1 MSPDNMKITAQRDEP
16 APARPGKP
24 GGTGRSSKGGTG
36 RSSKYVL
43 WLVVALLVVAIG
55 LALYQNTQLSG
66 ALKQQQASLE
76 QATHRIQLLE
86 DELVAT
92 GRDLSQS
99 GSTLKKRLQDS
110 EHEIRKLWDLSNKR
124 NKVDI
129 AQNKKTLDTLAK
141 ALKDLEAAQKG
152 QLAALA
158 DEKAVRENKDK
169 ALQTEQQV
177 FNGRLMAI
185 SSDLAEA
192 RDSLETLQE
201 KQSRQAAGLDDLKS
215 GLADIK
221 SSLGDLK
228 QEQAGLDSEAMLN
241 VKETLNVYGERLDAI
256 DASRRQL
263 TSNVTRLN
271 TDVNRLQLEMKG
283 LTKNNSP
290 SAAASAPAQ

>member
-24 GGTGRSSKGGTG
+24 VGTGRSSKGGAG

-43 WLVVALLVVAIG
+43 WLVAVLLVAAIG
-55 LALYQNTQLSG
+55 GVFYQNAQLSG
-66 ALKQQQASLE
+66 ALKQQQADLE
-76 QATHRIQLLE
+76 KATQRIQLLE

-129 AQNKKTLDTLAK
+129 AQNKKTLDALAK
-141 ALKDLEAAQKG
+141 TLKDLESARKS

-158 DEKAVRENKDK
+158 DEKTARENKDK
-169 ALQTEQQV
+169 ALQTEQQI
-177 FNGRLMAI
+177 FNGRLMTI

-192 RDSLETLQE
+192 RDSLETLRE
-201 KQSRQAAGLDDLKS
+201 KQSRQDAGLDDLKS
-215 GLADIK
+215 GLADLEQK
-221 SSLGDLK
+221 
-228 QEQAGLDSEAMLN
+228 QAGLGSEAMLN
-241 VKETLNVYGERLDAI
+241 VKETLSIYDERLDSI

-271 TDVNRLQLEMKG
+271 TDVNKLQLEMKELITG
-283 LTKNNSP
+283 S
-290 SAAASAPAQ
+290 SSGRSIAAPVE

>member
-24 GGTGRSSKGGTG
+24 VGTGRSSKGGAG

-43 WLVVALLVVAIG
+43 WLVAVLLVAAIG
-55 LALYQNTQLSG
+55 GVFYQNAQLSG
-66 ALKQQQASLE
+66 ALKQQQADLE
-76 QATHRIQLLE
+76 KATQRIQLLE

-129 AQNKKTLDTLAK
+129 AQNKKTLDALAK
-141 ALKDLEAAQKG
+141 TLKDLESARKS

-158 DEKAVRENKDK
+158 DEKTARENKDK
-169 ALQTEQQV
+169 ALQTEQQI
-177 FNGRLMAI
+177 FSGRLMTI

-192 RDSLETLQE
+192 RDSLETLRE
-201 KQSRQAAGLDDLKS
+201 KQSRQDAGLDDLKS

-228 QEQAGLDSEAMLN
+228 QKQAGLGSEAMLN
-241 VKETLNVYGERLDAI
+241 VKETLSIYDERLDAI

-271 TDVNRLQLEMKG
+271 TDVNKLQLEMKELITG
-283 LTKNNSP
+283 S
-290 SAAASAPAQ
+290 SSGRSIAAPVE

>member
-16 APARPGKP
+16 APTRPGKP
-24 GGTGRSSKGGTG
+24 GGTG

-43 WLVVALLVVAIG
+43 WLVVALLVGAIG
-55 LALYQNTQLSG
+55 VALYQNTQLSG

-76 QATHRIQLLE
+76 QATQRIQLLE

-99 GSTLKKRLQDS
+99 GSTLKKRLKDS

-141 ALKDLEAAQKG
+141 ALKELEAAQKG

-177 FNGRLMAI
+177 FNGRLVAI

-192 RDSLETLQE
+192 RAALETLQD
-201 KQSRQAAGLDDLKS
+201 KQSRLDAGLDDLNSEVKDVKS
-215 GLADIK
+215 RLSDM
-221 SSLGDLK
+221 K
-228 QEQAGLDSEAMLN
+228 QEQAGLGNEAMLN
-241 VKETLNVYGERLDAI
+241 VKETLSVYGERLDAI

-283 LTKNNSP
+283 LIKNNSP